1 MKNRMNKTVGFIIY
15 TCIISLLCT
24 GCFLKRSEAPE
35 DVKLYYEPPDRLID
49 DYTAMIEVEEVDWA
63 WSELG
68 FSFSDFQS
76 ITINP
81 VVLLAEEPDQ
91 KMADEIYQGLTLW
104 FEESEL
110 QLSDAGEL
118 ICDVAIVELDLERS
132 FISKINIFDESTDHF
147 LLQVELIITDTRRQ
161 YPLIKIR
168 HGAVAP
174 KKNLLLHR
182 VMVGLISYFESHS

>member
-1 MKNRMNKTVGFIIY
+1 MKNKMNQTVGFVIC
-15 TCIISLLCT
+15 TCIICLLCS
-24 GCFLKRSEAPE
+24 GCFLKRSEPPE
-35 DVKLYYEPPDRLID
+35 DAKLYYEPPERLID

-76 ITINP
+76 ITVNP
-81 VVLLAEEPDQ
+81 IVLLAEVPDQ
-91 KMADEIYQGLTLW
+91 KMADKIYQGLTLW
-104 FEESEL
+104 FEESDM
-110 QLSDAGEL
+110 QLSDSGEL
-118 ICDVAIVELDLERS
+118 LCEVAIVELNLERS
-132 FISKINIFDESTDHF
+132 FFSKVNIFDESTDHF
-147 LLQVELIITDTRRQ
+147 LLQVELIITDTQRQ

>member
-1 MKNRMNKTVGFIIY
+1 MKIRMNKALGFVIY
-15 TCIISLLCT
+15 TCIISLLCS
-24 GCFLKRSEAPE
+24 GCFLKRSEPSE

-81 VVLLAEEPDQ
+81 VVLLAEGSDQ
-91 KMADEIYQGLTLW
+91 KTADEIYQGLTLW
-104 FEESEL
+104 FEESDL
-110 QLSDAGEL
+110 QLSDAGDL
-118 ICDVAIVELDLERS
+118 ICDVAIVESDLERS
-132 FISKINIFDESTDHF
+132 FISKVNIFDESTDHF
-147 LLQVELIITDTRRQ
+147 LLQLELIITDTRRQ
-161 YPLIKIR
+161 YPLVKIR